1 MKTNSVVLIRNFLFS
16 LVASVV
22 FSPALHAQLI
32 SSEVMSADYCDV
44 KNPGGSPA
52 LRGTRKRDGEIQN
65 ILYDFQ
71 FTISCPLQIEYDASN
86 YDVAVVALN
95 YNSFQQSFRCVLQE
109 FNISDSLV
117 SSYPLTE
124 DIGAGR
130 YRILSFSEIRL
141 SDQGNRLYM
150 WCSLPPRG
158 ALGSL
163 VVDSYF

>member
-1 MKTNSVVLIRNFLFS
+1 MKASTIALIRNFSLS
-16 LVASVV
+16 LVAGLF
-22 FSPALHAQLI
+22 FSPALQAQLLA
-32 SSEVMSADYCDV
+32 SEVMSADYCDV

-52 LRGTRKRDGEIQN
+52 LKGTRKRDGEIQN

-71 FTISCPLQIEYDASN
+71 FTISCPLQLEYGASN

-95 YNSFQQSFRCVLQE
+95 YNSFQQQFRCVLQE

-117 SSYPLTE
+117 ASYPLTE
-124 DIGAGR
+124 EIGSGR
-130 YRILSFSEIRL
+130 YRIMSFSQVRL
-141 SDQGNRLYM
+141 SDSGNRLYM